1 MFSCFKCVE
10 EYFAKEVLVV
20 EEVVKEVVHIVLEI
34 EEVVEDVIHIVEEVK
49 SHV

>member
-10 EYFAKEVLVV
+10 EYFAKEV
-20 EEVVKEVVHIVLEI
+20 EEVVHIVVEI
-34 EEVVEDVIHIVEEVK
+34 EEVVEEVIHIVEEVK

>member
-10 EYFAKEVLVV
+10 EYFATEV
-20 EEVVKEVVHIVLEI
+20 EVVKEVVHIVVEI
-34 EEVVEDVIHIVEEVK
+34 EEVIKEVVHIVEEVK